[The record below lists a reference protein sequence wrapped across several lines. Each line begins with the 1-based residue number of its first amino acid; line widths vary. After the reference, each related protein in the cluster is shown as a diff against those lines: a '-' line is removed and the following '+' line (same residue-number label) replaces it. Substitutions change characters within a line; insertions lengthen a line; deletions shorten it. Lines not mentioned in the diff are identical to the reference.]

1 MLDVSICRP
10 SPRVFPHEPTLSLA
24 ADIIRAHAMLL
35 DAERAW
41 GGHAPTRTPP
51 VLPYMPYNIGN
62 CKYRVNLLVC
72 CWYSQGAR
80 DASRC
85 RASVGRAHHDAHPA
99 GGACPFSR
107 RWTHAATQ
115 GAAANNL
122 FFNDTTHFVQPI
134 IMDGLYTKGTR
145 AHTQKEL
152 IREWLWE
159 PKGSS
164 PGYI

>member
-1 MLDVSICRP
+1 
-10 SPRVFPHEPTLSLA
+10 
-24 ADIIRAHAMLL
+24 MLL
-35 DAERAW
+35 DAERAIYFIS
-41 GGHAPTRTPP
+41 PTSLYCHICHLLSPI
-51 VLPYMPYNIGN
+51 LPYMPYNIGN

-164 PGYI
+164 LEYIYVPWGGGGGIHTDSQLIC